1 MIYGMGWP
9 ASLVLTTGRCA
20 AGIESINSSWK
31 VSVIPHGL
39 KADYLANNISD
50 STCQADTK
58 GAIRIG
64 RVMVEISDEVD
75 AICHALDGWFHMPHT
90 AMSFIKDRSYICWR
104 CLRSWS

>member
-1 MIYGMGWP
+1 MDWP
-9 ASLVLTTGRCA
+9 APFVLTIGRCA

-31 VSVIPHGL
+31 VSVIPRGL

-75 AICHALDGWFHMPHT
+75 AIGHALDGWFHVPHT
-90 AMSFIKDRSYICWR
+90 AMSFIKNRSEVGADIVEL
-104 CLRSWS
+104 LRKFKS